1 MHFNFP
7 MILTANSHADVDLA
21 FPDNVV
27 ADSQKIHVSAI
38 GMYQHYFFSLVLRRE
53 IKSYMFSFVHR
64 EDCNQSV
71 QSNQC
76 HIFPMKKHW
85 TLGYP

>member
-38 GMYQHYFFSLVLRRE
+38 GM
-53 IKSYMFSFVHR
+53 
-64 EDCNQSV
+64 N
-71 QSNQC
+71 
-76 HIFPMKKHW
+76 
-85 TLGYP
+85 

>member
-7 MILTANSHADVDLA
+7 LILNANTKADVDLM

-38 GMYQHYFFSLVLRRE
+38 G
-53 IKSYMFSFVHR
+53 
-64 EDCNQSV
+64 
-71 QSNQC
+71 
-76 HIFPMKKHW
+76 
-85 TLGYP
+85 T